1 MIKIIDERI
10 RRALSGIRRTFR
22 GVITLVKAAGAVQIV
37 QADGISGELVQDI
50 ELFQHYG
57 YTSNPPRGTMAVIV
71 PVGGKTS
78 HGIVIATEHGIF
90 RLKNL
95 APGETALY
103 DDQGQ
108 KIHITRTGIV
118 IDGANLPIN
127 IQNTPHVIA
136 DTPKFTFT
144 HDVEILGKL
153 DVTKDI
159 IGTAKVTGLALYS
172 VGDITA
178 FCTSP
183 TPILVSGMRTIYNG
197 HTHTDS
203 MFGTTSQPNQIIS

>member
-1 MIKIIDERI
+1 MIKVIDERI

-37 QADGISGELVQDI
+37 QAEGLSGELVQDI

-57 YTSNPPRGTMAVIV
+57 YTSNPPQGSMAIIL
-71 PVGGKTS
+71 PIGGKTS
-78 HGIVIATEHGIF
+78 HGIVIATEHGTY

-95 APGETALY
+95 APGESALY

-108 KIHITRTGIV
+108 KIHITRSGIV
-118 IDGANLPIN
+118 IDGAGKPIN

-153 DVTKDI
+153 DVTQDI
-159 IGTAKVTGLALYS
+159 TGAAKITGLALYS

-178 FCTSP
+178 FRNSP
-183 TPILVSGMRTIYNG
+183 SQILVSGMRTVYDG
-197 HTHTDS
+197 HIHTDS
-203 MFGTTSQPNQIIS
+203 MFGATTVPNALM